1 MINVNINEE
10 HLKELLADGFLL
22 EHGENTLTIR
32 NGEGKPLAEI
42 IYIEETNDILIM
54 DDTRSI
60 WCKKITNIM
69 SVNDISIMID
79 YEVLQYPNFKHGNMH
94 IANI

>member
-1 MINVNINEE
+1 MINVNINER
-10 HLKELLADGFLL
+10 HLEELLLDGFLL
-22 EHGENTLTIR
+22 EHGQNTLTIR

-94 IANI
+94 IANF